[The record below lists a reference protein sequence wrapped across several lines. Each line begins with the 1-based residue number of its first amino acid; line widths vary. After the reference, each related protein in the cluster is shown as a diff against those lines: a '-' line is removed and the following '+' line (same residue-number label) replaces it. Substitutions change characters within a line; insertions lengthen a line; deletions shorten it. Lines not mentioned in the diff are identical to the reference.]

1 MSDESKMNRRWACLT
16 FKGRYRP
23 ESEAG
28 LRRHWNATREKAADR
43 LKAIRAKQL
52 NLRCE
57 AVLSWTDYDTFNR
70 RPVQVT
76 GRCPNPKNGH
86 PKFCVGH
93 RHLVS
98 PPPQPGERKWNP
110 DGDELHC
117 RVTGNIPRKGKP

>member
-1 MSDESKMNRRWACLT
+1 MSDDNLDIGHRPPGYISWTWSQTRETRTCRT

-43 LKAIRAKQL
+43 LKTIRAKQF

-98 PPPQPGERKWNP
+98 PPPPWKR
-110 DGDELHC
+110 
-117 RVTGNIPRKGKP
+117 GKLRSKP